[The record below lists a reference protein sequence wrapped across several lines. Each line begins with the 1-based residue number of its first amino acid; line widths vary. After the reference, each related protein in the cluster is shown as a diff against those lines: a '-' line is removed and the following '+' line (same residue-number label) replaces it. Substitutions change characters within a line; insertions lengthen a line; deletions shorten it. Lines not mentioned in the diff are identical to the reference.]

1 MVDVAAAGVGNGT
14 VLQYRAR
21 RWSTYDRQRKVKTM
35 SGNKN
40 PLYFLDLGF
49 AHNSTTRLKALGSG
63 EAARRGR
70 PATAATV
77 QNAES
82 AAAKFI
88 VLCEQEHDISRRAF
102 RQMIVEALSGQQQD
116 AQITYFMEHAAVF
129 NDWLYG
135 VRTMPTWAKQIVAEL
150 MFGMLADKTT
160 KAALKSVVERY
171 LPEVI
176 QEVAGGAAMLQWLVG
191 AHSRA
196 VSKGVMPKE

>member
-1 MVDVAAAGVGNGT
+1 M
-14 VLQYRAR
+14 
-21 RWSTYDRQRKVKTM
+21 
-35 SGNKN
+35 
-40 PLYFLDLGF
+40 YFLDLGF
-49 AHNSTTRLKALGSG
+49 ARNSTTRLKALGAG

-70 PATAATV
+70 PASATTV

-102 RQMIVEALSGQQQD
+102 RQMIVEALGGQQQD
-116 AQITYFMEHAAVF
+116 AQTTYFLEHAAVF

-135 VRTMPTWAKQIVAEL
+135 VRTTPTWAKQIVAEL
-150 MFGMLADKTT
+150 MFGMLADKST
-160 KAALKSVVERY
+160 KTALRAVVERF

-191 AHSRA
+191 AHARGVA
-196 VSKGVMPKE
+196 KGLMPKP